1 MGQHTLSIP
10 HLISERK
17 LVHISTLEP
26 TRSASCF
33 RMHLYWNASVQLC
46 ISQFPKTQM
55 CNNTNFQNCTAL
67 HPMQSLALGAVA
79 LLASLVVHLEILPA
93 HLVQLLH
100 LVHNVHLELLR
111 VHLLPVLACSAPF
124 TCFTACAPPPSYSL
138 QFNATKQPTTL
149 RQAVLQNVIQAA
161 LHRLALRCSIT
172 VI

>member
-1 MGQHTLSIP
+1 MGQHTLSKP

-26 TRSASCF
+26 IRSASCF

-46 ISQFPKTQM
+46 ISQFPKTQR

-93 HLVQLLH
+93 H

-138 QFNATKQPTTL
+138 QFNATKQPTT
-149 RQAVLQNVIQAA
+149 QAVLQNVIQAA

>member
-1 MGQHTLSIP
+1 MGQHRLSIP
-10 HLISERK
+10 HLIRERK

-26 TRSASCF
+26 TRSALCF

-46 ISQFPKTQM
+46 ISQFPKTQR

-79 LLASLVVHLEILPA
+79 LLASLV
-93 HLVQLLH
+93 
-100 LVHNVHLELLR
+100 VHNVHLELLR

-149 RQAVLQNVIQAA
+149 AVLQNVIQAA

>member
-1 MGQHTLSIP
+1 M
-10 HLISERK
+10 
-17 LVHISTLEP
+17 
-26 TRSASCF
+26 
-33 RMHLYWNASVQLC
+33 
-46 ISQFPKTQM
+46 
-55 CNNTNFQNCTAL
+55 
-67 HPMQSLALGAVA
+67 HPMQSLALGTVA

>member
-10 HLISERK
+10 HLIRERK
-17 LVHISTLEP
+17 LVHISTLES
-26 TRSASCF
+26 TGSALCF

-93 HLVQLLH
+93 HLV
-100 LVHNVHLELLR
+100 HNVHLGLLR

-124 TCFTACAPPPSYSL
+124 TCFTACAPAPSYSL